1 MKGAPEASRPSFAL
15 PLNNTGPVAP
25 EKALMHRIGPSLT
38 LAPFVLAVMALSPA
52 SALAADPLP
61 HTITVSGEG
70 EIKAV
75 PDEAVLTA
83 GVESTG
89 VTADAALA
97 ANRRAMNDV
106 FATLKSRGIP
116 DRSIQTSNFSVS
128 PQYASGP
135 HTVPKVVGYQVS
147 NSVSVTIDDLAKL
160 GPAIDAL
167 VAAGANSMG
176 GISFSIHDPK
186 PLLKQAREAAV
197 KDATDRAE
205 TYAQA
210 AGLSVGPV
218 VQLSEGAAQMPRP
231 VFRTMAIAGFDAGN
245 ATTVAAGEQTISAQ
259 VTVTFEIK

>member
-1 MKGAPEASRPSFAL
+1 
-15 PLNNTGPVAP
+15 
-25 EKALMHRIGPSLT
+25 MHRIGPSPLVT
-38 LAPFVLAVMALSPA
+38 SLFLGPLALAVVALSPA

-83 GVESTG
+83 GVESQG
-89 VTADAALA
+89 ATADAALA
-97 ANRRAMNDV
+97 ANRRAMNSV
-106 FATLKSRGIP
+106 FATLKRQGIP
-116 DRSIQTSNFSVS
+116 DRSIQTSEFNVS
-128 PQYASGP
+128 PQYDPGK
-135 HTVPKVVGYQVS
+135 HTVPKVVGYQVT

-160 GPAIDAL
+160 GAAIDAL
-167 VAAGANSMG
+167 VASGANSMG
-176 GISFSIHDPK
+176 GISFAVHDPK

-218 VQLSEGAAQMPRP
+218 VQLSEGAVQMPRP
-231 VFRTMAIAGFDAGN
+231 MFRTMAMGYDAAN
-245 ATTVAAGEQTISAQ
+245 ATPIAAGEQTISAH

>member
-1 MKGAPEASRPSFAL
+1 
-15 PLNNTGPVAP
+15 
-25 EKALMHRIGPSLT
+25 MHRLGPSSVTSLF
-38 LAPFVLAVMALSPA
+38 LAPLALAAIAMSPVT
-52 SALAADPLP
+52 ALAADPEP

-89 VTADAALA
+89 ATADAALA
-97 ANRRAMNDV
+97 ANRRAMNNV
-106 FATLKSRGIP
+106 FATLKHQGIP

-128 PQYASGP
+128 PQYDSGKHGAS
-135 HTVPKVVGYQVS
+135 KIVGYQVT
-147 NSVSVTIDDLAKL
+147 NSVSVTVDDLAKL
-160 GPAIDAL
+160 GAAVDAL
-167 VAAGANSMG
+167 VASGANSMG
-176 GISFSIHDPK
+176 SISFAVHDPK

-197 KDATDRAE
+197 KDATDRAV

-218 VQLSEGAAQMPRP
+218 VQLTEGATQIPRP
-231 VFRTMAIAGFDAGN
+231 VFRAMIAGYDASN
-245 ATTVAAGEQTISAQ
+245 ATTTMAAGEQTISAQ